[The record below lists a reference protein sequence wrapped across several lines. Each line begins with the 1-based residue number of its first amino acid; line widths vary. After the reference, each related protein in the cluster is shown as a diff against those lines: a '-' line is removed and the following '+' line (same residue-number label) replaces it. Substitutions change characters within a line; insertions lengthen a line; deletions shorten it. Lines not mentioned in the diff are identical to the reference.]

1 MKRRSFLATATAA
14 VGLPLLAH
22 EKSNAQP
29 QPVNMITPANT
40 HFDAIVLGVGSMGSA
55 TVWQLAQRGHRVLGI
70 EQFDISHDQG
80 SHAGQSRIIRK
91 SYFEHPDYVPLLQ
104 RSYSNLAAF
113 EKETG
118 AKIFHKAGVLYFGK
132 QGNELT
138 AGVENSANIYKLPLQ
153 KPTREE
159 AAKQF
164 SAFNIPADY
173 DIVFEPDAGFMTP
186 ERTILTY
193 TEEAIRLGATI
204 QTKESVQS
212 WKQEGNLVR
221 VTTDKGNYTT
231 DKLIITAGGWAPYFI
246 PQLKTE
252 LTITKQMIMWV
263 NPKSWKPF
271 TYGNFPCWI
280 LEDPEKGSYYGFPI
294 VPTKDFGG
302 PLGLKLAHHQHGEVT
317 DAKNVNRAVTPG
329 TEDDLMAILNKYI
342 PGAVG
347 SILSLKSCLYTN
359 SKDQHFIID
368 HLPGTDKRVTIATGF
383 SGHGFKFVPVVGEIL
398 ADLAIKGK
406 TELPIGFLGMK
417 RLVSG
422 K

>member
-1 MKRRSFLATATAA
+1 MKRRNFLATATAA
-14 VGLPLLAH
+14 VGLPLLAK
-22 EKSNAQP
+22 EKSDAKP
-29 QPVNMITPANT
+29 QPVNMNTPATT

-80 SHAGQSRIIRK
+80 SHAGQSRIIRQ

-132 QGNELT
+132 RGNELT
-138 AGVENSANIYKLPLQ
+138 AGVEKSANIYKLTIQ
-153 KPTREE
+153 KPGHQE

-164 SAFNIPADY
+164 PSFAIPADF
-173 DIVFEPDAGFMTP
+173 DIIFEPDAGFMTP

-193 TEEAIRLGATI
+193 TEEAIRLGATV

-212 WKQEGNLVR
+212 WKQEGNQIR
-221 VTTDKGNYTT
+221 VITDKGEYTA
-231 DKLIITAGGWAPYFI
+231 DKLIITAGGWAPYMI
-246 PQLKTE
+246 PQLKQE
-252 LTITKQMIMWV
+252 LTVTKQMIMWV

-271 TYGNFPCWI
+271 AYGNFPCWI
-280 LEDPEKGSYYGFPI
+280 MEDPDRGSYYGFPI
-294 VPTKDFGG
+294 VPTKEFGG

-329 TEDDLMAILNKYI
+329 TEEDLTSILRKYI
-342 PGAVG
+342 PEAVG
-347 SILSLKSCLYTN
+347 SILSIKSCLYTN
-359 SKDQHFIID
+359 SKDQNFIID
-368 HLPGTDKRVTIATGF
+368 HLPGSDKRVTIATGF

-398 ADLAIKGK
+398 ADLAMKGK
-406 TELPIGFLGMK
+406 TELPIGFLGMNRIK
-417 RLVSG
+417 
-422 K
+422 

>member
-1 MKRRSFLATATAA
+1 MATATAA

-422 K
+422 R